1 MVTMHTCATP
11 EDGWALCSHF
21 IGNLFLAIEWATEEV
36 VEEDEV
42 NKKKQAK
49 TINDIWAK
57 LVGSL
62 YMVVHRM
69 ESNYHYNDAIR
80 MRLILD
86 MVVELGVAESEAR
99 AAIRREF
106 HRTRISMTGYR

>member
-1 MVTMHTCATP
+1 MSTVHTCTTP
-11 EDGWALCSHF
+11 EDGWSLCSHF
-21 IGNLFLAIEWATEEV
+21 IGNLFLAIELIAEEV
-36 VEEDEV
+36 VGDEV
-42 NKKKQAK
+42 GKRRQEKS
-49 TINDIWAK
+49 INDLFAK
-57 LVGSL
+57 LVGNL
-62 YMVVHRM
+62 YMVIRRM
-69 ESNYHYNDAIR
+69 ELHYHYNDAIR